1 MPRLDLT
8 GHRYGRLVV
17 LYYIQKRN
25 WICRCDCGTIKQIFS
40 GNLGRSTNSCG
51 CLSRENSRLNF
62 LTHDG
67 KGTPEYR
74 SWKHMRERCRSK
86 AAHNYSY
93 YGGRGIEICER
104 WNDFANFRK
113 DMGPRPPGRSLDRI
127 NNEGPYSPDNC
138 RWATRKEQAN
148 NRRKPVRTIELPQS

>member
-1 MPRLDLT
+1 
-8 GHRYGRLVV
+8 
-17 LYYIQKRN
+17 
-25 WICRCDCGTIKQIFS
+25 
-40 GNLGRSTNSCG
+40 
-51 CLSRENSRLNF
+51 
-62 LTHDG
+62 
-67 KGTPEYR
+67 
-74 SWKHMRERCRSK
+74 MRERCRSK

-104 WNDFANFRK
+104 WNDFANFME